1 MAKPY
6 QIRKRE
12 QRRAGRTCADCGTA
26 IEHLHALRLR
36 CDECQRLLRNQRLRD
51 WRKAEPELS
60 KAHDSKRQSQ
70 RNSERMERYRNDPEF
85 RQRQID
91 KVTKR
96 AAALGVGY
104 RRLRSIRAILNRD
117 GVLCTYCGEFL
128 TDPFDGQ
135 ATHVDHIQPPAREA
149 TVS

>member
-1 MAKPY
+1 
-6 QIRKRE
+6 
-12 QRRAGRTCADCGTA
+12 
-26 IEHLHALRLR
+26 
-36 CDECQRLLRNQRLRD
+36 
-51 WRKAEPELS
+51 
-60 KAHDSKRQSQ
+60 
-70 RNSERMERYRNDPEF
+70 MERYRNDPEF

-135 ATHVDHIQPPAREA
+135 ATHVDHIKPASKGGTSKLNNLQLLHARCNERKGNRI
-149 TVS
+149 